1 MSINALSQ
9 AVASSTHS
17 FSDAYSAYERQCY
30 LVVRFI
36 ENLVDHGWSVACNE
50 FTKPAE
56 FDEISTLKQETSQPS
71 FNSDGEWEKLD
82 FTYRGEKYRLRDPN
96 CCSASEVKSDLSEKR
111 KGVLLERIGKDG
123 SIKTLKEFKEIS
135 SLFSFAPRVM
145 EHSAITWDVFY
156 GLSEKIKLY
165 KLGDAYVMN
174 VDNLTFIK
182 KCDGKVRIENSL
194 TGKEINVDKHTSDEL
209 VSLINNWE
217 SSNRGSIESW
227 QKLVEAGKRA
237 DLYGDGYSEGKS
249 GKGDH
254 CIEGNTGLSEV
265 PVENL
270 QSKKVAVH
278 RDIPS
283 NLSFLKEAQRERK
296 AYLVTRVEC
305 KLSEEKNREI
315 QQDISKMNRK
325 IEKACNQQIEEQR
338 NSIVV
343 LK

>member
-9 AVASSTHS
+9 AVVSSTYS

-145 EHSAITWDVFY
+145 EHSTIRWNVFNEL
-156 GLSEKIKLY
+156 GARTKLY
-165 KLGDAYVMN
+165 QLGDAYVMN
-174 VDNLTFIK
+174 ADNLTFIK
-182 KCDGKVRIENSL
+182 RCNGGLRIENSL
-194 TGKEINVDKHTSDEL
+194 TGKEIHVDQQTLDGFN
-209 VSLINNWE
+209 SLINNL
-217 SSNRGSIESW
+217 GSDNTVSIDSW
-227 QKLVEAGKRA
+227 QKLVEAAKTSES
-237 DLYGDGYSEGKS
+237 DGDSFSEGKS
-249 GKGDH
+249 GKGH
-254 CIEGNTGLSEV
+254 QSIEGNTGLSNV
-265 PVENL
+265 PLQNL
-270 QSKKVAVH
+270 QSGKVAVD
-278 RDIPS
+278 RGAQS
-283 NLSFLKEAQRERK
+283 QLSLVEEAQRKDK
-296 AYLVTRVEC
+296 AYPDERDEPT
-305 KLSEEKNREI
+305 KLSEEKLREYI
-315 QQDISKMNRK
+315 RK
-325 IEKACNQQIEEQR
+325 TNQEIEEAWNQQIKERR

-343 LK
+343 VK